1 MKKAFEIYC
10 NIAEP
15 YQINLKK
22 LNLMKR
28 SILLISLVLSA
39 YLAKAQTSD
48 DYIELARDI
57 LKTEKK
63 SAIAEGMDLTDTE
76 ITPFWALYN
85 EYNSKLSQ
93 TQNQRV
99 ALIKNYA
106 ENYETMTDDKAD
118 EIMQSYFKYQQE
130 IIKLKKS
137 YYSRFKKILPKA
149 KAARYFQL
157 ENKIQTL
164 VDAELAMQIPLIE
177 VE

>member
-1 MKKAFEIYC
+1 
-10 NIAEP
+10 
-15 YQINLKK
+15 
-22 LNLMKR
+22 MKR
-28 SILLISLVLSA
+28 SILLITLVLSA
-39 YLAKAQTSD
+39 YLAKAQSTD

-63 SAIAEGMDLTDTE
+63 AAIAEEMDLSDTE
-76 ITPFWALYN
+76 ITPFWELYN

-106 ENYETMTDDKAD
+106 QNYESMTDDKAD
-118 EIMQSYFKYQQE
+118 EIMKSYFKYQQD
-130 IIKLKKS
+130 ITKLKKS
-137 YYSRFKKILPKA
+137 YYSRFKKILPKV

-157 ENKIQTL
+157 ENKIQAM
-164 VDAELAMQIPLIE
+164 VDAKLAMEIPLIE

>member
-1 MKKAFEIYC
+1 
-10 NIAEP
+10 
-15 YQINLKK
+15 
-22 LNLMKR
+22 MKR
-28 SILLISLVLSA
+28 SLLLITLVLST

-63 SAIAEGMDLTDTE
+63 SAIAEGMVLSDAE
-76 ITPFWALYN
+76 IAPFWELYN

-106 ENYETMTDDKAD
+106 QNYETMTDDKAD
-118 EIMQSYFKYQQE
+118 ELMQSYFKYQQD
-130 IIKLKKS
+130 ITKLKKS

-157 ENKIQTL
+157 ENKIQAL
-164 VDAELAMQIPLIE
+164 VDAELATQIPLIDTK
-177 VE
+177 

>member
-1 MKKAFEIYC
+1 
-10 NIAEP
+10 
-15 YQINLKK
+15 
-22 LNLMKR
+22 MKR
-28 SILLISLVLSA
+28 IILVITLVLFA
-39 YLAKAQTSD
+39 FLTQAQSSD

-63 SAIAEGMDLTDTE
+63 AAIAEGMELSDTE
-76 ITPFWALYN
+76 ITPFWELYN

-99 ALIKNYA
+99 ALIKDFA
-106 ENYETMTDDKAD
+106 KNYETMTDEKAD
-118 EIMQSYFKYQQE
+118 EIMKSFFKYQQE
-130 IIKLKKS
+130 IVKLRKS
-137 YYSRFKKILPKA
+137 YYSRFKKILPSS

-157 ENKIQTL
+157 ENKIQAL

>member
-1 MKKAFEIYC
+1 MITFVLYAFLT
-10 NIAEP
+10 
-15 YQINLKK
+15 Q
-22 LNLMKR
+22 
-28 SILLISLVLSA
+28 
-39 YLAKAQTSD
+39 AQTSD

-63 SAIAEGMDLTDTE
+63 AAIAEEMDLSDTE
-76 ITPFWALYN
+76 ITPFWELYN

-106 ENYETMTDDKAD
+106 QNYETMTDDKAD
-118 EIMQSYFKYQQE
+118 EIMKSYFKYQQD
-130 IIKLKKS
+130 ITKLKKS
-137 YYSRFKKILPKA
+137 YYSRFKKILPKV

-157 ENKIQTL
+157 ENKIQAM
-164 VDAELAMQIPLIE
+164 VDAKLAMEIPLIE

>member
-1 MKKAFEIYC
+1 
-10 NIAEP
+10 
-15 YQINLKK
+15 
-22 LNLMKR
+22 MKR
-28 SILLISLVLSA
+28 IILVITLVLFA
-39 YLAKAQTSD
+39 FLTQAQSSD

-63 SAIAEGMDLTDTE
+63 AAIAEGMELSDTE
-76 ITPFWALYN
+76 ITPFWELYN

-99 ALIKNYA
+99 ALIKDFA
-106 ENYETMTDDKAD
+106 KNYETMTNEKAD
-118 EIMQSYFKYQQE
+118 EIMKSFFKYQQE
-130 IIKLKKS
+130 IVKLRKS
-137 YYSRFKKILPKA
+137 YYSRFKKILPSS

-157 ENKIQTL
+157 ENKIQAL

>member
-1 MKKAFEIYC
+1 
-10 NIAEP
+10 
-15 YQINLKK
+15 
-22 LNLMKR
+22 MKR
-28 SILLISLVLSA
+28 SILFITLVLST
-39 YLAKAQTSD
+39 YLAKAQSTD

-63 SAIAEGMDLTDTE
+63 SAIAEGMELTDAE
-76 ITPFWALYN
+76 IAPFWELYN

-106 ENYETMTDDKAD
+106 QNYESMTDDKAD
-118 EIMQSYFKYQQE
+118 EIMQSYFKYQQDLT
-130 IIKLKKS
+130 KLKKS
-137 YYSRFKKILPKA
+137 YYSRFKKILPKV

-157 ENKIQTL
+157 ENKIQAM
-164 VDAELAMQIPLIE
+164 VDAKLAMEIPLIE

>member
-1 MKKAFEIYC
+1 
-10 NIAEP
+10 
-15 YQINLKK
+15 
-22 LNLMKR
+22 MKR
-28 SILLISLVLSA
+28 SILFITLVLST
-39 YLAKAQTSD
+39 YLAKAQSTD

-63 SAIAEGMDLTDTE
+63 SAIAEGMELTDAE
-76 ITPFWALYN
+76 IAPFWELYN

-106 ENYETMTDDKAD
+106 QNYESMTDDKAD
-118 EIMQSYFKYQQE
+118 EIMKSYFKYQQD
-130 IIKLKKS
+130 ITKLKKS
-137 YYSRFKKILPKA
+137 YYSRFKKILPKV

-157 ENKIQTL
+157 ENKIQAM
-164 VDAELAMQIPLIE
+164 VDAKLAMEIPLIE

>member
-1 MKKAFEIYC
+1 
-10 NIAEP
+10 
-15 YQINLKK
+15 
-22 LNLMKR
+22 MKR
-28 SILLISLVLSA
+28 SILFITLVLST
-39 YLAKAQTSD
+39 YLAKAQSTD

-63 SAIAEGMDLTDTE
+63 SAIAEGMELTDAE
-76 ITPFWALYN
+76 IAPFWELYN

-106 ENYETMTDDKAD
+106 QNYESMTDDKAD
-118 EIMQSYFKYQQE
+118 ELMKSYFKYQQD
-130 IIKLKKS
+130 ITKLKKS
-137 YYSRFKKILPKA
+137 YYSRFKKILPKV

-157 ENKIQTL
+157 ENKIQAM
-164 VDAELAMQIPLIE
+164 VDAKLAMEIPLIE

>member
-1 MKKAFEIYC
+1 
-10 NIAEP
+10 
-15 YQINLKK
+15 
-22 LNLMKR
+22 MKR
-28 SILLISLVLSA
+28 IILVITLVLFA
-39 YLAKAQTSD
+39 FLTQAQTSD

-63 SAIAEGMDLTDTE
+63 AAIAEGMELSDTE
-76 ITPFWALYN
+76 ITPFWELYN

-99 ALIKNYA
+99 ALIKNFA
-106 ENYETMTDDKAD
+106 QNYESMTDEKAD
-118 EIMQSYFKYQQE
+118 EIMKSFFKYQQE
-130 IIKLKKS
+130 IVKLRKS
-137 YYSRFKKILPKA
+137 YYSRFKKILPSS

-157 ENKIQTL
+157 ENKIQAL

>member
-1 MKKAFEIYC
+1 
-10 NIAEP
+10 
-15 YQINLKK
+15 
-22 LNLMKR
+22 MKR
-28 SILLISLVLSA
+28 IILMITFILYAFLTQ
-39 YLAKAQTSD
+39 AQTSD

-63 SAIAEGMDLTDTE
+63 AAIAEEMDLSDTE
-76 ITPFWALYN
+76 ITPFWELYN

-99 ALIKNYA
+99 TLIKNYA
-106 ENYETMTDDKAD
+106 QNYETMTDEKSD
-118 EIMQSYFKYQQE
+118 EIMKSFFKYQQD

-137 YYSRFKKILPKA
+137 YYGRFKKILPTA

-157 ENKIQTL
+157 ENKIQAL

-177 VE
+177 VD

>member
-1 MKKAFEIYC
+1 
-10 NIAEP
+10 
-15 YQINLKK
+15 
-22 LNLMKR
+22 MKR
-28 SILLISLVLSA
+28 IILVITLVLFA
-39 YLAKAQTSD
+39 FLTQAQTSD

-63 SAIAEGMDLTDTE
+63 AAIAEGMELSDTE
-76 ITPFWALYN
+76 ITPFWELYN

-99 ALIKNYA
+99 ALIKDFA
-106 ENYETMTDDKAD
+106 KNYETMTNEKAD
-118 EIMQSYFKYQQE
+118 EIMKSFFKYQQE
-130 IIKLKKS
+130 IVKLRKS
-137 YYSRFKKILPKA
+137 YYSRFKKILPSS

-157 ENKIQTL
+157 ENKIQAL

>member
-1 MKKAFEIYC
+1 MRRI
-10 NIAEP
+10 
-15 YQINLKK
+15 
-22 LNLMKR
+22 
-28 SILLISLVLSA
+28 ILAITLVLFA
-39 YLAKAQTSD
+39 FLTQAQSSD

-63 SAIAEGMDLTDTE
+63 AAIAEGMELSDTE
-76 ITPFWALYN
+76 ITPFWELYN

-99 ALIKNYA
+99 ALIKNFA
-106 ENYETMTDDKAD
+106 ENYETMNDEKAD
-118 EIMQSYFKYQQE
+118 ELMKSFFKYQQE

-137 YYSRFKKILPKA
+137 YYSRFKKILPSA
-149 KAARYFQL
+149 KASRYFQL
-157 ENKIQTL
+157 ENKIQAL

>member
-1 MKKAFEIYC
+1 
-10 NIAEP
+10 
-15 YQINLKK
+15 
-22 LNLMKR
+22 MKR
-28 SILLISLVLSA
+28 IVLMFSLVLYA
-39 YLAKAQTSD
+39 FLTQAQTSD

-63 SAIAEGMDLTDTE
+63 AAIAEGMDLTDGE
-76 ITPFWALYN
+76 ITPFWELYN

-106 ENYETMTDDKAD
+106 QNYETMTNEKAD
-118 EIMQSYFKYQQE
+118 EIMKSFFKYQQD

-137 YYSRFKKILPKA
+137 YYGRFKKILPST

-157 ENKIQTL
+157 ENKIQAL